1 MEYIIVTGLSGAG
14 KSQAINSLED
24 MGVYCV
30 DNMPPSLFLQFS
42 EICTS
47 TMPDIKRVA
56 LVIDSRSK
64 SDFKEMLEYINR
76 LKENDN
82 TCKIL
87 FLDCDAEVLANRY
100 KETRRRHPLLDE
112 ASGSAE
118 AAIHKEIEL
127 LSLMK
132 EEADFILDT
141 SLMSPILLRERVKDL
156 FSGENDDMLI
166 TCLSFGFKYG
176 IPKDA
181 DIVMDIRCL
190 PNPFYIP
197 ELKHK
202 TGLDKEV
209 RDFVM
214 NSKESVELLEKLWD
228 MITFLL
234 PNYKSEGK
242 CQLVI
247 AFGCTGGKH
256 RSVTFAELLNA
267 RLKEAG
273 KNTSVY
279 HRDYQRK

>member
-47 TMPDIKRVA
+47 NMTDIEKVA

-64 SDFKEMLEYINR
+64 SDFNEMVDSINR
-76 LKENDN
+76 LKSANHQ
-82 TCKIL
+82 CKVL
-87 FLDCDAEVLANRY
+87 FLDCDADVLANRY

-112 ASGSAE
+112 ANGSAQ

-127 LSLMK
+127 LASMK
-132 EEADFILDT
+132 AEADFIIDT
-141 SLMSPILLRERVKDL
+141 SLMSPAQLRERVKDM
-156 FSGENDDMLI
+156 FSGEMDDMLI

-181 DIVMDIRCL
+181 DIVMDVRCL
-190 PNPFYIP
+190 PNPFYVP

-202 TGLDKEV
+202 TGKDKDV
-209 RDFVM
+209 RDYVM
-214 NSKESVELLEKLWD
+214 NSSDSVDLLEKFWD

-234 PNYKSEGK
+234 PNYKREGK
-242 CQLVI
+242 SQLVI

-256 RSVTFAELLNA
+256 RSITFAELLNA
-267 RLKEAG
+267 RLSAEG

-279 HRDYQRK
+279 HRDINR

>member
-1 MEYIIVTGLSGAG
+1 M
-14 KSQAINSLED
+14 
-24 MGVYCV
+24 YCV

-42 EICTS
+42 EICTAKM
-47 TMPDIKRVA
+47 TDTDRVA

-76 LKENDN
+76 LKQTDN
-82 TCKIL
+82 ICKVL
-87 FLDCDAEVLANRY
+87 FLDCDADVLANRY

-112 ASGSAE
+112 ANGSAE

-132 EEADFILDT
+132 AEADFILDT

-181 DIVMDIRCL
+181 DIVMDVRCL

-197 ELKHK
+197 ELKYK

-209 RDFVM
+209 RDYVM
-214 NSKESVELLEKLWD
+214 DSPQSTELLEKLWD
-228 MITFLL
+228 MIAFLL

-242 CQLVI
+242 SQLVI

-256 RSVTFAELLNA
+256 RSVTFAELLNE
-267 RLKEAG
+267 RLIKLG

>member
-42 EICTS
+42 EICTA
-47 TMPDIKRVA
+47 TMANTERVA

-76 LKENDN
+76 LKETDN
-82 TCKIL
+82 VCRVL
-87 FLDCDAEVLANRY
+87 FLDCDADVLANRY

-112 ASGSAE
+112 ANGSAE

-132 EEADFILDT
+132 AEADFIIDT
-141 SLMSPILLRERVKDL
+141 SLMSPIQLRERVKDI
-156 FSGENDDMLI
+156 FSTENNDMLI

-181 DIVMDIRCL
+181 DIVMDVRCL
-190 PNPFYIP
+190 PNPFYVP

-202 TGLDKEV
+202 TGLQQEV
-209 RDFVM
+209 RDYVM
-214 NSKESVELLEKLWD
+214 DSPQSTELLEKLWD

-234 PNYKSEGK
+234 PNYRSEGK
-242 CQLVI
+242 SQLVI

-267 RLKEAG
+267 RLVAQG

-279 HRDYQRK
+279 HRDFQRK

>member
-42 EICTS
+42 EICTT
-47 TMPDIKRVA
+47 TMSNTKRVA

-64 SDFKEMLEYINR
+64 SDFNEMLEYINR
-76 LKENDN
+76 LKQTDN
-82 TCKIL
+82 VCKVL
-87 FLDCDAEVLANRY
+87 FLDCDADILANRY

-112 ASGSAE
+112 ANGSAE
-118 AAIHKEIEL
+118 AAIHKEIDL
-127 LSLMK
+127 LTPMK
-132 EEADFILDT
+132 SEADFIIDT
-141 SLMSPILLRERVKDL
+141 SLMSPIQLRERVNDI
-156 FSGENDDMLI
+156 FSYENTDMLI

-181 DIVMDIRCL
+181 DIVMDVRCL
-190 PNPFYIP
+190 PNPFYVP

-202 TGLDKEV
+202 TGLDSEV
-209 RDFVM
+209 RDYVM
-214 NSKESVELLEKLWD
+214 DSPESSQLLEKLWD

-242 CQLVI
+242 SQLVI

-256 RSVTFAELLNA
+256 RSVTFAELFNA
-267 RLKEAG
+267 RLTELG

-279 HRDYQRK
+279 HRDYQR

>member
-47 TMPDIKRVA
+47 NMTDIEKVA

-64 SDFKEMLEYINR
+64 SDFNEMVDSINR
-76 LKENDN
+76 LKSANHQ
-82 TCKIL
+82 CKVL
-87 FLDCDAEVLANRY
+87 FLDCDADVLANRY

-112 ASGSAE
+112 ANGSAQ

-127 LSLMK
+127 LASMK
-132 EEADFILDT
+132 AEADFIIDT
-141 SLMSPILLRERVKDL
+141 SLMSPAQLRERVKDM
-156 FSGENDDMLI
+156 FSGEMDDMLI

-181 DIVMDIRCL
+181 DIVMDVRCL
-190 PNPFYIP
+190 PNPFYVP

-202 TGLDKEV
+202 TGKDKDV
-209 RDFVM
+209 RDYVM
-214 NSKESVELLEKLWD
+214 NSSESVDLLEKFWD

-234 PNYKSEGK
+234 PNYKREGK
-242 CQLVI
+242 SQLVI

-256 RSVTFAELLNA
+256 RSITFAELLNA
-267 RLKEAG
+267 RLSAEG

-279 HRDYQRK
+279 HRDINR

>member
-42 EICTS
+42 EICTA
-47 TMPDIKRVA
+47 TMEPTDRVA

-64 SDFKEMLEYINR
+64 SDFNEMLEYINR
-76 LKENDN
+76 LKQTDN
-82 TCKIL
+82 VCKVL
-87 FLDCDAEVLANRY
+87 FLDCDADVLANRY

-112 ASGSAE
+112 ANGSVE
-118 AAIHKEIEL
+118 AAIHKEIDL
-127 LSLMK
+127 LSLMRA
-132 EEADFILDT
+132 EADFIIDT
-141 SLMSPILLRERVKDL
+141 SLLSPAQLRERVKDI
-156 FSGENDDMLI
+156 FSTENNDMLI

-181 DIVMDIRCL
+181 DIVMDVRCL

-202 TGLDKEV
+202 TGLEQEV
-209 RDFVM
+209 RDYVM
-214 NSKESVELLEKLWD
+214 NSPQSTEFLEKLWD

-234 PNYKSEGK
+234 PNYRSEGK
-242 CQLVI
+242 SQLVI

-256 RSVTFAELLNA
+256 RSVTFAELLNE
-267 RLKEAG
+267 RLSAQG

-279 HRDYQRK
+279 HRDFQRN

>member
-42 EICTS
+42 EICTT
-47 TMPDIKRVA
+47 TMSNTKRVA

-64 SDFKEMLEYINR
+64 SDFNEMLEYINR
-76 LKENDN
+76 LKQTDN
-82 TCKIL
+82 VCKVL
-87 FLDCDAEVLANRY
+87 FLDCDADILANRY

-112 ASGSAE
+112 ANGSAE
-118 AAIHKEIEL
+118 AAIHKEIDL
-127 LSLMK
+127 LTPMK
-132 EEADFILDT
+132 SEADFIIDT
-141 SLMSPILLRERVKDL
+141 SLMSPIQLRERVNDI
-156 FSGENDDMLI
+156 FSYENNDMLI

-181 DIVMDIRCL
+181 DIVMDVRCL
-190 PNPFYIP
+190 PNPFYVP

-202 TGLDKEV
+202 TGLDSEV
-209 RDFVM
+209 RDYVM
-214 NSKESVELLEKLWD
+214 DSPESSQLLEKLWD

-242 CQLVI
+242 SQLVI

-256 RSVTFAELLNA
+256 RSVTFAELFNA
-267 RLKEAG
+267 RLTELG

-279 HRDYQRK
+279 HRDYQR

>member
-42 EICTS
+42 EICT
-47 TMPDIKRVA
+47 TNMADIERVA
-56 LVIDSRSK
+56 LVIDSRTK

-76 LKENDN
+76 LKAANHQ
-82 TCKIL
+82 CKVL
-87 FLDCDAEVLANRY
+87 FLDCDADVLANRY

-112 ASGSAE
+112 AKGSAE

-127 LSLMK
+127 LSSMK
-132 EEADFILDT
+132 AEADFVVDT
-141 SLMSPILLRERVKDL
+141 SLMSPPQLRERIKDM
-156 FSGENDDMLI
+156 FSAEMGDMLI

-181 DIVMDIRCL
+181 DIVMDVRCL
-190 PNPFYIP
+190 PNPFYVP

-202 TGLDKEV
+202 TGKDKDV
-209 RDFVM
+209 RDYVM
-214 NSKESVELLEKLWD
+214 NSSESVELLEKFWD

-242 CQLVI
+242 SQLVI

-256 RSVTFAELLNA
+256 RSITFAELLNS
-267 RLKEAG
+267 RLSAEG

-279 HRDYQRK
+279 HRDINR

>member
-42 EICTS
+42 EICNA
-47 TMPDIKRVA
+47 TMSDIKRVA

-76 LKENDN
+76 LKKTDN
-82 TCKIL
+82 VCRVL
-87 FLDCDAEVLANRY
+87 FLDCDADVLANRY

-112 ASGSAE
+112 ANGSAE
-118 AAIHKEIEL
+118 AAIRKEIEL

-132 EEADFILDT
+132 AEADFIIDT
-141 SLMSPILLRERVKDL
+141 SMMSPAQLRERVKDI

-181 DIVMDIRCL
+181 DLVIDVRCL
-190 PNPFYIP
+190 PNPFYVP

-202 TGLDKEV
+202 TGLDEDV
-209 RDFVM
+209 RNYVM
-214 NSKESVELLEKLWD
+214 NSDQSTELLEKLWD

-242 CQLVI
+242 SQLVI

-256 RSVTFAELLNA
+256 RSVTFAHLLNE
-267 RLKEAG
+267 RLAKLG

>member
-47 TMPDIKRVA
+47 NMTDIEKVA

-64 SDFKEMLEYINR
+64 SDFNEMVDSINR
-76 LKENDN
+76 LKSANHQ
-82 TCKIL
+82 CKVL
-87 FLDCDAEVLANRY
+87 FLDCDADVLANRY

-112 ASGSAE
+112 ANGSAQ

-127 LSLMK
+127 LASMK
-132 EEADFILDT
+132 AEADFIIDT
-141 SLMSPILLRERVKDL
+141 SLMSPAQLRERVKEM
-156 FSGENDDMLI
+156 FSGEMDDMLI

-181 DIVMDIRCL
+181 DIVMDVRCL
-190 PNPFYIP
+190 PNPFYVP

-202 TGLDKEV
+202 TGKDKDV
-209 RDFVM
+209 RDYVM
-214 NSKESVELLEKLWD
+214 NSSESVDLLEKFWD

-234 PNYKSEGK
+234 PNYKREGK
-242 CQLVI
+242 SQLVI

-256 RSVTFAELLNA
+256 RSITFAELLNA
-267 RLKEAG
+267 RLSAEG

-279 HRDYQRK
+279 HRDINR